1 MSHARTGSLEPWIAT
16 MLVATAGIGAIVAL
30 SGWGMD
36 AQAVALAGGAIIII
50 ALAALAATGW
60 VDGTTLVAISLPLP
74 ALYSTES
81 IRIATAA
88 PVTAAVIGAWL
99 LTLGAAG
106 RRVRTGRS
114 PRSALALLFAT
125 FAVATVTAQHG
136 LASVRETVNFALL
149 LGFLFVAIDA
159 FADRRALPRLVSVLV
174 SVAALCGILAVLEAA
189 RILPGEFPRW
199 DTSYNRAALGF
210 GQPNGLGLFFAIMVP
225 FAVHRFRI
233 ERDRVVRALYACAI
247 ACVSAGLVA
256 TFSRG
261 SWLSILAGTAALFF
275 TGDRR
280 LVGRIWIGVLVTAIV
295 VDVGTGGA
303 IRDTI
308 TGTIGDW
315 VIEQRAALML
325 AGILMFAAYP
335 ITGVGPGGY
344 AESLDRFGPLLPQ
357 LWDYLPTPHN
367 AYVQMAAEAGLL
379 GLCAYITVLV
389 LTLVLQIRRTRRE
402 DQDGAVTPEERNLN
416 RALLWSFATACAA
429 GMVVWPFA
437 HGTGQAVML
446 VLAGIYA
453 TPQRPLLRTASPDDG
468 D

>member
-1 MSHARTGSLEPWIAT
+1 
-16 MLVATAGIGAIVAL
+16 
-30 SGWGMD
+30 MD
-36 AQAVALAGGAIIII
+36 AQPVALAGGAIIII
-50 ALAALAATGW
+50 GLAALAATGW
-60 VDGTTLVAISLPLP
+60 IAGTTLVAISLPLP
-74 ALYSTES
+74 ALYSTDS
-81 IRIATAA
+81 LRVATAA

-106 RRVRTGRS
+106 RHARTGRS
-114 PRSALALLFAT
+114 PRNALALLFAT
-125 FAVATVTAQHG
+125 FAVATVTAQHV
-136 LASVRETVNFALL
+136 LTSMRETVNFALL

-159 FADRRALPRLVSVLV
+159 FTDRRALPRLVSVLV
-174 SVAALCGILAVLEAA
+174 SIAALCGILAVLEAA
-189 RILPGEFPRW
+189 RVLPGEFPRW
-199 DTSYNRAALGF
+199 ETSYNRAALGF

-233 ERDRVVRALYACAI
+233 ERDRVVRAMCAAAI
-247 ACVSAGLVA
+247 VCVAAGLVA

-261 SWLSILAGTAALFF
+261 SWLSILAGTGALFF

-280 LVGRIWIGVLVTAIV
+280 LVGRIWIGVLITAIV

-308 TGTIGDW
+308 TRTIGDW
-315 VIEQRAALML
+315 VIEQRAALMY

-379 GLCAYITVLV
+379 GLCAYIALLV
-389 LTLVLQIRRTRRE
+389 ITLMLQIRRTRRE
-402 DQDGAVTPEERNLN
+402 DSDAAVTAEERSLN

-453 TPQRPLLRTASPDDG
+453 APLRPALRVLQSGAG
-468 D
+468 A